1 MNNRCEWRAVSLAM
15 AGVLGAALWVG
26 IGCAHA
32 AEDGAAIVTDRPDF
46 TESPQTVPQGKIQ
59 IESGATFT
67 RGGDEKAQSL
77 GEVLVRVPLGP
88 RSELRIGVPNYLRLR
103 GGGATDSGFDDLYL
117 GGKWVLRE
125 GFGRR
130 PQIALLAGST
140 LPTGSRRM
148 AERAYQPEA
157 VVAAAM
163 DLTDKIALSTNVG
176 FACAR
181 SDGERFSQV
190 FASLSLGY
198 SFSEKWGS
206 YVEAYGFN
214 RVEPGGSSQQYFNS
228 GLTYLINDDFQLDA
242 RVGLGLQGGAQSR
255 ERFVGFGAA
264 RRF

>member
-1 MNNRCEWRAVSLAM
+1 MFLTIL
-15 AGVLGAALWVG
+15 GVLGASLSMG
-26 IGCAHA
+26 ISGAHA
-32 AEDGAAIVTDRPDF
+32 EGESVSIESASIVTDRPDF
-46 TESPQTVPQGKIQ
+46 TESPQTVPRGKIQ

-67 RGGDEKAQSL
+67 RGGGEKEQSL
-77 GEVLVRVPLGP
+77 GEVLVRVSLGN

-103 GGGATDSGFDDLYL
+103 GGGETAAGMDDAFL

-125 GFGRR
+125 GSGRQ

-148 AERAYQPEA
+148 AERAYQQEA
-157 VVAAAM
+157 VVAAAL

-176 FACAR
+176 FARASSEGAR
-181 SDGERFSQV
+181 FTQV
-190 FASLSLGY
+190 FASLSVGY
-198 SFSEKWGS
+198 SLSEKWGS

-214 RVEPGGSSQQYFNS
+214 RVQSGGSSQQYFNG
-228 GLTYLINDDFQLDA
+228 GLTYLVNDDFQLDA
-242 RVGLGLQGGAQSR
+242 RIGLGLQGGAQSR